1 MKEQSEMAQQRRL
14 HTAEFKAR
22 VALEAIRGI
31 KTSSELASE
40 YGVHPVQI
48 SHWKKLALEGMTEIF
63 SDKRKKAQEDDQDLK
78 DRLYQQIGQ
87 LQVELEWLKKKSGL
101 LGKG

>member
-1 MKEQSEMAQQRRL
+1 MAQHRRL
-14 HTAEFKAR
+14 HSAQFKAK

-48 SHWKKLALEGMTEIF
+48 SHWKKQALEGMNQIF
-63 SDKRKKAQEDDQDLK
+63 CDKRKKAEEDDQDLK
-78 DRLYQQIGQ
+78 DRLYQQLGQ